1 MCVCVCVCARA
12 RLLEGSHKSVLKSV
26 EEELRLLVETSLTK
40 TKPPVEKGS
49 KYELIEANNSKGINV
64 SFLAV

>member
-1 MCVCVCVCARA
+1 M
-12 RLLEGSHKSVLKSV
+12 EGSHKSVLKSV